1 MTRGGVGRPVVSGLC
16 LTAALLAGF
25 STHTLEASD
34 DTAQTRVF
42 RYLMGTAMRVEVYG
56 GTPEDRQTAADEA
69 FGAIAE
75 VDRLMSD
82 YRDDSELTAINR
94 AAATRPVAI
103 SAPMLAVLDA
113 AERIGVASDG
123 AFDISVRPAHE
134 PLGIQNTPTAYSNS
148 GGARRPDGRSS
159 TSATSC
165 SIETRAPSVSRD
177 RASRSISGASR
188 RGSRRNWPP
197 AAFAAAVSR
206 AWSMPVETSI
216 WLDCHRASRRGRLA
230 FEDPAR
236 QGAMLGTI
244 DLRGDLPD
252 NLAGVAVSTSANSS
266 NVLTSGTR
274 TYGHLMDPRSLQPA
288 DASLSATVVSTDGT
302 LADGLSKALFV
313 LGPKNGLALLQQFPR
328 TWGVVAYRKPD
339 GTEGVA
345 VSRGFESSFHPND
358 Y

>member
-1 MTRGGVGRPVVSGLC
+1 MTRPVITRRVVTGLC
-16 LTAALLAGF
+16 LTAALHAGF
-25 STHTLEASD
+25 STHALHASAE
-34 DTAQTRVF
+34 TAQTRVF

-56 GTPEDRQTAADEA
+56 GSPEDRQTAADEA

-113 AERIGVASDG
+113 AERIGVASNG
-123 AFDISVRPAHE
+123 AFDISVRPLMSLWGFKTRQPH
-134 PLGIQNTPTAYSNS
+134 IPTA
-148 GGARRPDGRSS
+148 AELAALRPLIDFRNVVLDRNAGTVRF
-159 TSATSC
+159 
-165 SIETRAPSVSRD
+165 TRPSVEID
-177 RASRSISGASR
+177 LGGIAKGFAAEVAAGSIRR
-188 RGSRRNWPP
+188 RGLAGMVDAGGNQHMVGLPP
-197 AAFAAAVSR
+197 GKS
-206 AWSMPVETSI
+206 AWSI
-216 WLDCHRASRRGRLA
+216 GIR
-230 FEDPAR
+230 DPAR
-236 QGAMLGTI
+236 PDAMLGTI
-244 DLRGDLPD
+244 DLRGELPG
-252 NLAGVAVSTSANSS
+252 NPVGLAVSTSANSS
-266 NVLTSGTR
+266 NFLTSGAQV
-274 TYGHLMDPRSLQPA
+274 YGHLMDPRSLRPA

-339 GTEGVA
+339 GTAGVA